1 VCGKTHI
8 GMLQAQKTLSEAAG
22 RDFFKKL
29 LGAKVRDG
37 EGAYVGYLKRV
48 YLDRKSGRAKR
59 LVVRMVDGSLLVVD
73 PKDAFLSGSGEIVL
87 KSKVRVAAPDFANEL
102 RRLEG
107 AVGELRGIREKL
119 LDLDEALI
127 AGELS
132 KDTYACFREALEQR
146 RRQLLAEIREL
157 LEKLEAQL
165 HKLEEER
172 DALLLKLNGAKKEDY
187 AQLLKRIKEVR
198 DSMLRVYELVE
209 SARHEIAL
217 EMELEDFLRNYLK
230 P

>member
-1 VCGKTHI
+1 MTGK
-8 GMLQAQKTLSEAAG
+8 E
-22 RDFFKKL
+22 FFKKL
-29 LGAKVRDG
+29 LGAKVCDSD
-37 EGAYVGYLKRV
+37 GAYVGYLKRV
-48 YLDRKSGRAKR
+48 YLDKRSGKAKR
-59 LVVRMVDGSLLVVD
+59 LVVRVVDGSLLVVD
-73 PKDAFLSGSGEIVL
+73 PREALLNGSEIVL
-87 KSKVRVAAPDFANEL
+87 KSKVRVAALDVASEL
-102 RRLEG
+102 RKLEG
-107 AVGELRGIREKL
+107 AVTELRGIREKL

-146 RRQLLAEIREL
+146 RRQLLVEIREL

-172 DALLLKLNGAKKEDY
+172 DALMSKLNGAKKEDY
-187 AQLLKRIKEVR
+187 AQLLKKIKEVR
-198 DSMLRVYELVE
+198 DSMVRVYELIE